1 MLHYKHMKVMDVMT
15 EDVLTMTPET
25 TWTQAA
31 RLMLDRHQTA
41 MPVVDV
47 YGKLVGLISEKDL
60 FRGLFP
66 SYKHFSNTP
75 HAYLDFEEMERDAR
89 DVKDRKVEVLMN
101 KSPLTTTRETPV
113 LKIGALMVASGM
125 HHVPV
130 MDGGKVIGMVT
141 RHEIYRRILE
151 TYFDVK

>member
-1 MLHYKHMKVMDVMT
+1 MKVADVMT

-31 RLMLDRHQTA
+31 RLMLDRHQPA

-66 SYKHFSNTP
+66 SYKHFSITP
-75 HAYLDFEEMERDAR
+75 HAYLDFDEMERDAR
-89 DVKDRKVEVLMN
+89 DVKDRKIEILMD
-101 KSPLTTTRETPV
+101 KSPLTTTRDTPV
-113 LKIGALMVASGM
+113 LKVGALMVASGT

-130 MDGGKVIGMVT
+130 MDGGKVVGMVT

-151 TYFDVK
+151 RYFEMK